1 MSLLLDVIVFYC
13 FLNRNCESFFY
24 DREEIPFDKHITVFY
39 LTILKIKHY
48 LSPVVK
54 ANIDTDESCW

>member
-1 MSLLLDVIVFYC
+1 MSLLLDAIVSLIEIVKDFI
-13 FLNRNCESFFY
+13 Y
-24 DREEIPFDKHITVFY
+24 DRRENLFDEHITVFY

-54 ANIDTDESCW
+54 ANINTDKSYW